1 MSNKPFG
8 ARLVKGAYVQ
18 TEKTRS
24 ANAHTVSPVCGN
36 FRYTQ
41 QNMNDSLSLIL
52 KTFPPNSHLNVS
64 TSNIDCVNLCSELV
78 KLNKIPKS
86 MVSFCQFRG
95 MGDNISNMTVQNG
108 FVSYKQIPYGPIDQV
123 LASMVRR
130 TEETP
135 ESIKA
140 SSADQIK
147 VIKKKL
153 FSQRKMHIKGGI
165 VGGFLIAILIGI
177 L

>member
-1 MSNKPFG
+1 
-8 ARLVKGAYVQ
+8 
-18 TEKTRS
+18 
-24 ANAHTVSPVCGN
+24 
-36 FRYTQ
+36 
-41 QNMNDSLSLIL
+41 
-52 KTFPPNSHLNVS
+52 
-64 TSNIDCVNLCSELV
+64 
-78 KLNKIPKS
+78 
-86 MVSFCQFRG
+86 